1 MRRLL
6 SSVLLIIGIASSL
19 SADDFSFEMSD
30 LEEKTET
37 MHFSGSLDLKYTLL
51 RARDSS
57 PFYRLQFQDV
67 GLSELLTTYS
77 GGFYFNGNYQTEKMA
92 LDFKTYTEYYDDT
105 NLAFDFTELYG
116 SVDFSLNSSLVAGK
130 KVYNWGKGYAFN
142 PVGFVNPQKDPEN
155 PELAK
160 AGRFSANYQYNKS
173 FNTTAL
179 TNFTFDLI
187 VLPAEEKI
195 NDKISELENTDIAAK
210 FYFLVYDTD
219 IDLMT
224 YYSSVNSS
232 KIGIDFARNISTNL
246 EFHGEVAYLSEQ
258 QRYAIN
264 NSHLSVEKADAISLL
279 GGIRWLSES
288 NFTTI
293 LEYYHNQ
300 SGMNNAEF
308 SAYYDYI
315 SAADSVS
322 AGLISKTNK
331 EYFSAGNL
339 MQDYLY
345 LKLSYPEPFEI
356 LYFTP
361 SVYTVFNFSDQSFTA
376 GMPLSYKPI
385 TNSEFILTPILF
397 SGKAGSEYGSKSYLG
412 RIELK
417 GVFYF

>member
-6 SSVLLIIGIASSL
+6 SSVLLILGIASSL

-67 GLSELLTTYS
+67 GLSKLLTTYS

-219 IDLMT
+219 IDLMA
-224 YYSSVNSS
+224 YYSSFNSS

-246 EFHGEVAYLSEQ
+246 EIHGEVAYLSDQ

-264 NSHLSVEKADAISLL
+264 NSHLSVEKEDAISFL

-322 AGLISKTNK
+322 VGLIS
-331 EYFSAGNL
+331 
-339 MQDYLY
+339 
-345 LKLSYPEPFEI
+345 P
-356 LYFTP
+356 
-361 SVYTVFNFSDQSFTA
+361 
-376 GMPLSYKPI
+376 
-385 TNSEFILTPILF
+385 
-397 SGKAGSEYGSKSYLG
+397 
-412 RIELK
+412 
-417 GVFYF
+417 